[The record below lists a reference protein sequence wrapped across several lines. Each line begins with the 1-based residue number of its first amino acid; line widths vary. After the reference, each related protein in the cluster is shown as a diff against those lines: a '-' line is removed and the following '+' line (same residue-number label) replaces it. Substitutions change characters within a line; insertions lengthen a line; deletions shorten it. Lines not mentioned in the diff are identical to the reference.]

1 VRSTAC
7 SAGSSWEPGPT
18 CTPKHARP
26 GRHDVVEFVI
36 GHLWFGL
43 AAGVLYA
50 LLHANLPFSAAL

>member
-1 VRSTAC
+1 MFYR
-7 SAGSSWEPGPT
+7 
-18 CTPKHARP
+18 HY

-43 AAGVLYA
+43 AAGVLYS